1 MTKPACT
8 SDQPLGQDM
17 FSLTPGS
24 LTQQGPS
31 HYWRVSFAVLIFHRR
46 CPSKEPRQGWNS
58 ACHSELGLNADG
70 GGKGRWKSAMRWH
83 SLSLSHGMEGAWCHL
98 LFSALLLFSQ
108 NLPQDTHTTT
118 AEAGAHCWEH
128 CVPLYLFHL
137 NELVRW
143 CQRWDVGTAWVT
155 SSHLSS
161 ENVISV
167 QPFHGTKLI

>member
-8 SDQPLGQDM
+8 SDQALGQDM

-70 GGKGRWKSAMRWH
+70 GGKGEVEKCY
-83 SLSLSHGMEGAWCHL
+83 E
-98 LFSALLLFSQ
+98 
-108 NLPQDTHTTT
+108 
-118 AEAGAHCWEH
+118 
-128 CVPLYLFHL
+128 
-137 NELVRW
+137 
-143 CQRWDVGTAWVT
+143 VT
-155 SSHLSS
+155 
-161 ENVISV
+161 
-167 QPFHGTKLI
+167 QPFPVTRHGGCLVPPPFFSTPSFFTKSTPGYTHNYCWSRSSLLGTLCALIFISFKWAGTLMPTVRCRNC